1 MIYGYARV
9 SSAGQAIEGNSLEAQ
24 ERVLREHGAVEIYR
38 EVFTGTK
45 KHRPK
50 LDALLARLNSGD
62 TLMVTKL
69 DRMARSV
76 VHGSEL
82 VKGLIERGVIV
93 HVLNMG
99 IMDNTPS
106 GKLMRTMF
114 FAFAEF
120 ERDMIVERTGEGKEI
135 ARLDPNYKEGRKPVD
150 YDNELF
156 CELVSGVN
164 AGLETVASA
173 IRKLGISRAKW
184 YRLIKEVA

>member
-24 ERVLREHGAVEIYR
+24 ERALREHGAVEIYR

-45 KHRPK
+45 RHRPQLDILLGK
-50 LDALLARLNSGD
+50 LSSGD
-62 TLMVTKL
+62 TLIVTKL
-69 DRMARSV
+69 DRIARSAIQGV
-76 VHGSEL
+76 EL
-82 VKGLIERGVIV
+82 VKDLLERGVTV
-93 HVLNMG
+93 NVLNMG

-106 GKLMRTMF
+106 GKLMRTVF

-135 ARLDPNYKEGRKPVD
+135 ARLDPGYKEGRKPLE
-150 YDNELF
+150 YDQALF
-156 CELVSGVN
+156 LKLAHAVN
-164 AGLETVASA
+164 AGIETAA
-173 IRKLGISRAKW
+173 NAARELGVSRAKW